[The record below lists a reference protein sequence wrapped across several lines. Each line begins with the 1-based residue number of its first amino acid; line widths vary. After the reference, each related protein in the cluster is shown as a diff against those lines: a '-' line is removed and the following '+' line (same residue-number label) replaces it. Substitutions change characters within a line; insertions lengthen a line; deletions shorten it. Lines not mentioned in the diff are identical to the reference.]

1 MGISGFLRSVGEGL
15 FTLIS
20 VIVVV
25 SAIIYLAPVD
35 PSRLSFGQRSDQK
48 TIDSKKREMGLDQ
61 SLPIQ
66 LGLYLLDLSPVY
78 VGTKQYLE
86 KRYPASD
93 YTFLGQNW
101 GMGFKWPYLRVS
113 YMTGRDVSV
122 MLAER
127 IPQTLILAI
136 SAFGFASFFGIILG
150 IVSAVSRGSL
160 FDQMIILL
168 SSIGISVPSYL
179 SAVFFAILF
188 GFVLAPMTGLN
199 LQGSLFE
206 YDDLGNSVTRWQNL
220 ILPALAL
227 GLRPIAVVTQLTRS
241 SLLDVMG
248 MDYIRTAKAK
258 GLPWQKILF
267 GHALQNAMNPVVT
280 SLTGWF
286 ASLIAGAY
294 FVEKVFNY
302 RGVGDLTITALLN
315 YDIPVILGSLLLICC
330 FFILVN
336 MLTDQLYRLIDVR
349 SKQSS

>member
-1 MGISGFLRSVGEGL
+1 MGISGFLKSLGAGI

-61 SLPIQ
+61 SLSVQ

-78 VGTKQYLE
+78 IGNKQFLVQ
-86 KRYPASD
+86 RYHKSSYAFIGSD
-93 YTFLGQNW
+93 IGF
-101 GMGFKWPYLRVS
+101 GFKWPYLRIS
-113 YMTGRDVSV
+113 YMTGRNVSE
-122 MLAER
+122 MLLER

-136 SAFGFASFFGIILG
+136 SAFGFASLFGIILG
-150 IVSAVSRGSL
+150 ILSAVSRGSL
-160 FDQMIILL
+160 FDQLIILF
-168 SSIGISVPSYL
+168 SSVGISVPSYL

-188 GFVLAPMTGLN
+188 GFVLAPFTGLN

-206 YDDLGNSVTRWQNL
+206 YDDLGNPVTRWQNL

-315 YDIPVILGSLLLICC
+315 YDIPVILGALLLICC
-330 FFILVN
+330 FFIIVN
-336 MLTDQLYRLIDVR
+336 LLTDQLYRLIDVR